1 MPKLMVALK
10 AKYAA
15 WADRILY
22 QSLKIQVRIGRKIIG
37 KSQRLDP
44 VESSVLGRRRQRP
57 SF

>member
-1 MPKLMVALK
+1 MVALK